1 MREKIDK
8 LKNKILVEEEFQNSR
23 NLGICFVVFRD
34 RKVASK
40 FKENNYFVLA
50 VCLLSS
56 FVPFNVQKNS
66 QILKTVT
73 FCYEPIKTH
82 SSAF

>member
-40 FKENNYFVLA
+40 FKENNYFIDKLRRA
-50 VCLLSS
+50 RTFFEFANDKEIDLLQI
-56 FVPFNVQKNS
+56 NVKQ
-66 QILKTVT
+66 
-73 FCYEPIKTH
+73 
-82 SSAF
+82 AFL